1 MFKNKA
7 KPQMMNQQVC
17 LAETAARLWDGSVHF
32 LCKGEVGVIKSCYDD
47 GGFGVR
53 LYSKEDALFALR
65 EEGLYFPNHPLGY
78 NQPCFNQ

>member
-1 MFKNKA
+1 MYKSKA

-17 LAETAARLWDGSVHF
+17 LAKTTVRLWDGSIHL

-53 LYSKEDALFALR
+53 LYSKDALFPFR
-65 EEGLYFPNHPLGY
+65 EKELYFPNHPLGY
-78 NQPCFNQ
+78 NQPCFN